1 MSLLN
6 LAVEA
11 SLSPGL
17 ARSHGILL
25 SVEECPLLHRALPFG
40 PNRLH
45 KTQEGCQDNAQC
57 SPGERCD
64 CSVWVVQLVCL
75 VSRNRGV
82 AGLLQ

>member
-1 MSLLN
+1 MSLIN
-6 LAVEA
+6 PTVEA

-17 ARSHGILL
+17 VRAYGILFPA
-25 SVEECPLLHRALPFG
+25 EEYPLLHRALPFG

-75 VSRNRGV
+75 VLRNRGV